1 MLNFSI
7 LSSLPEQLQGFIRN
21 RQIRNVWK
29 ISLKDR
35 CPDFRSSKKINHTDF
50 RFEREIPILRR
61 IVPPKALVRDH
72 ADESFLSLVANDLSF
87 VDQLVDGACA
97 E

>member
-1 MLNFSI
+1 MSDTSNIQSTWSPLGN
-7 LSSLPEQLQGFIRN
+7 SLPEQLQGFIRN

-29 ISLKDR
+29 INLKDR

-50 RFEREIPILRR
+50 RFEREIPMLRR

-72 ADESFLSLVANDLSF
+72 ADKSFLS
-87 VDQLVDGACA
+87 
-97 E
+97 